1 MKTNANA
8 NENNRDIPDGALR
21 QQIQERA
28 YHIWLQNGC
37 GQGDHERHWFE
48 AERELMETAK
58 QEREQ
63 RSDVRNG
70 EKPANRIN
78 HSDKGRVRMKNQPP
92 KEKEI

>member
-8 NENNRDIPDGALR
+8 NENNREIPDAALR
-21 QQIQERA
+21 QRIEERA
-28 YHIWLQNGC
+28 YHIWLENGC
-37 GQGDHERHWFE
+37 GHGDHERHWLQ
-48 AERELMETAK
+48 AERELLETAK

-70 EKPANRIN
+70 KKPVNRI
-78 HSDKGRVRMKNQPP
+78 KNQLL

>member
-1 MKTNANA
+1 MNAN
-8 NENNRDIPDGALR
+8 NSDRDVPDAALR
-21 QQIQERA
+21 RQIEERA
-28 YHIWLQNGC
+28 YHIWLENG
-37 GQGDHERHWFE
+37 GGHGNHERHWLQ

-70 EKPANRIN
+70 KKPVNRIDR
-78 HSDKGRVRMKNQPP
+78 SDKGRIRMKNQLL